1 MILRHGT
8 TLRVYRRKAM
18 LDVPQ
23 IKLKACAPSSCSTK
37 RPDRDGD
44 LMKMRR

>member
-1 MILRHGT
+1 
-8 TLRVYRRKAM
+8 M

-23 IKLKACAPSSCSTK
+23 IKREAFAMPCSTK

>member
-1 MILRHGT
+1 
-8 TLRVYRRKAM
+8 M

-23 IKLKACAPSSCSTK
+23 IKREAFAMPSCSTK

>member
-1 MILRHGT
+1 MTRTPRCTGAKRILNI
-8 TLRVYRRKAM
+8 
-18 LDVPQ
+18 PQ
-23 IKLKACAPSSCSTK
+23 IKREAFALPSGSTK